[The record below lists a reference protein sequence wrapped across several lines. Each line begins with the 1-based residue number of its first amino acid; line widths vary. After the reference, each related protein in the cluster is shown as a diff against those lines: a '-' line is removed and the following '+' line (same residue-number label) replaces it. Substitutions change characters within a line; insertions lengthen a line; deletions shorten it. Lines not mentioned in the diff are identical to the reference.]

1 MAGLQVADRDEQR
14 IDPGTIWTVLRRIL
28 SENGRDYVGTYAIAI
43 ACLVA
48 VALTTAFMAWI
59 MRDVV
64 DEALAKQRGEVIW
77 TIAGAIFAAFFVRG
91 LATYGQAV
99 ALAKI
104 SNNVVARYQRRLF
117 SHLMD
122 LGVGFLGETRSAHLA
137 AQIGQNTTGI
147 RDVLNLTITSLAR
160 DTLTLVALVGVMIYH
175 DAVLTLL
182 AFLAGP
188 PLILAL
194 RYISKRLR
202 SVTRE
207 VVDVNSRVYGVM
219 QETLQGISIVKAFT
233 MEDQLRDKID
243 HLVSEA
249 ESRSNRIVRLTER
262 TGPLTDTLAGFAI
275 AGVLAYAAIQAVYN
289 DVLPGALISFI
300 TALLLAYDPARRLAR
315 LQVNLERAV
324 VNARMIYEILDVEP
338 HQPDSDGAAD
348 LKVAGAEIEFD
359 NLSFGYGE
367 TSPVLH
373 NVSFVAEAG
382 KTTALVGPSGAGK
395 TTIVSLLP
403 RFYDPTGGRI
413 LIDGQDI
420 AHVTKNS
427 LRHAIAYV
435 SQNPYL
441 FEGSIRDNIRYGRP
455 DATDSDVEEAAKL
468 AYAQEFILQQPD
480 GYETPVADG
489 GSSLSGGQRQRLSI
503 ARALIRNAP
512 ILLLDEATSA
522 LDTESE
528 VLVQK
533 ALDEAMEGRT
543 VLVIAHRLSTIA
555 RAQKIV
561 VMLQGRVAEEGGHRE
576 LADREEGVYAR
587 FLKMQALGLDGNAA
601 LDLRPAQ
608 ATGGN
613 G

>member
-1 MAGLQVADRDEQR
+1 MANSDEQR
-14 IDPGTIWTVLRRIL
+14 VDPGTIWAVLRRIL

-43 ACLVA
+43 SCLVV

-77 TIAGAIFAAFFVRG
+77 SIAGAIFLAFFLRG

-117 SHLMD
+117 SHLME

-137 AQIGQNTTGI
+137 AQISQNTTGI

-160 DTLTLVALVGVMIYH
+160 DTLTLIALLGVMIYH
-175 DAVLTLL
+175 DAMLTMLT
-182 AFLAGP
+182 FLAGP

-194 RYISKRLR
+194 RYISRRLR

-207 VVDVNSRVYGVM
+207 VVNVNSRVYGVM

-233 MEDQLRDKID
+233 MEDQLRDRID

-249 ESRSNRIVRLTER
+249 ESRSNRIARLTER
-262 TGPLTDTLAGFAI
+262 TSPLTDTLAGIAI
-275 AGVLAYAAIQAVYN
+275 AGILAYAAYQAVYN
-289 DVLPGALISFI
+289 NVLPGALISFI

-324 VNARMIYEILDVEP
+324 VNARMIYEILDVVP
-338 HQPDSDGAAD
+338 HQPDVVDAAD
-348 LKVAGAEIEFD
+348 LKVTDARIVFE

-373 NVSFVAEAG
+373 DVSFVAEG
-382 KTTALVGPSGAGK
+382 GRTTALVGPSGAGK

-420 AHVTKNS
+420 AKVTKSS

-435 SQNPYL
+435 SQHPYL
-441 FEGSIRDNIRYGRP
+441 FEGTIADNIRYGRP
-455 DATDSDVEEAAKL
+455 DATDDEVKEAAKL
-468 AYAQEFILQQPD
+468 AYADEFILEQPQ

-503 ARALIRNAP
+503 ARALIRQAP

-533 ALDEAMEGRT
+533 ALDTAMEGRT

-555 RAQKIV
+555 RAQKII
-561 VMLQGRVAEEGGHRE
+561 VMLRGRVAEEGEHGE
-576 LADREEGVYAR
+576 LAGRKDGIYAR
-587 FLKMQALGLDGNAA
+587 FLKMQALGLDGDAA
-601 LDLRPAQ
+601 LELNTVHAGKGDA
-608 ATGGN
+608 
-613 G
+613 